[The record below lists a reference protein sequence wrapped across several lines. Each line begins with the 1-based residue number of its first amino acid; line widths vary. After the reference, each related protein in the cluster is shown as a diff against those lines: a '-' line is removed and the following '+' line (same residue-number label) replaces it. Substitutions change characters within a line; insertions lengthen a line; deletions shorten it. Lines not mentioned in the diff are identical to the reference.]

1 MSRVPRADFLTLTQV
16 LIHPGSTK
24 SAGAVLSPSA
34 ESTSSTHLGTTESLA
49 NAATLRG
56 SRLTGTSVGGN
67 QTGRAHEEG
76 HESRRVESGHDWL
89 DNNGVNVLM
98 AVLMSVGAMGIAQ
111 WAWGVEL
118 QELW

>member
-1 MSRVPRADFLTLTQV
+1 MFTQV

-24 SAGAVLSPSA
+24 PAGAALSPSG
-34 ESTSSTHLGTTESLA
+34 ESTNSTRLGTTESVA

-56 SRLTGTSVGGN
+56 SRVTGTSVGN
-67 QTGRAHEEG
+67 SQTDRAHEEG
-76 HESRRVESGHDWL
+76 HESRRIESGHDWL

-111 WAWGVEL
+111 WVWGIEL